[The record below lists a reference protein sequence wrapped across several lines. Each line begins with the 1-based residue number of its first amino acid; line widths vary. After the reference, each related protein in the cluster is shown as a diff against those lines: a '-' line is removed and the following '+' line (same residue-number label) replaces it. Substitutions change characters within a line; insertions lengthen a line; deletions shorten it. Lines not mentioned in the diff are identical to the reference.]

1 MYIDILSGKMLP
13 FNELASTRN
22 LFCSNQCEYSKSPLG
37 EKYLNDYKA
46 SLKKKIS
53 FKLNRYVLQN

>member
-1 MYIDILSGKMLP
+1 MYIDILSGKALP

-46 SLKKKIS
+46 SLKKNYL
-53 FKLNRYVLQN
+53 LN